1 MLKAEEMYE
10 KKEKSG
16 AYASDF
22 FVHNG
27 RGEDRL
33 SSETKRKARKV
44 RRNRT
49 KLPKTA
55 AKENADEESA
65 FQSAK
70 R

>member
-10 KKEKSG
+10 KKEKSEV
-16 AYASDF
+16 YASDF

-33 SSETKRKARKV
+33 SSEAVRKARKV

-55 AKENADEESA
+55 AKEKAT
-65 FQSAK
+65 
-70 R
+70 